1 VRRKKPVTLAKPPLV
16 EVWMSFRFEPA
27 VGSPTWT
34 RDRYRLLLD
43 TFSETHPNVEE
54 MTRHAIQVAASKRGG
69 RPQIKEIAEQILA
82 MRARTEDGLR
92 AIQMGSD
99 ELVVN
104 YLRGDGEPYPG
115 FPALLEEAMTC
126 CRRYADCYHPVGV
139 LEAAL
144 HYVDLV
150 EIPVPEHRIL
160 RSEEY
165 LTLDFRV
172 PEEVFGHF
180 AAFEVKAVVL
190 PPGSKDTVQ
199 LSFATV
205 PGRVDDPL
213 RQFRLEWHTASK
225 SSGRMTEEEVRA
237 SLQTA
242 HDRLEACFRH
252 AFTAKGWAL
261 FEPGEP

>member
-1 VRRKKPVTLAKPPLV
+1 MSLAKPPLV
-16 EVWMSFRFEPA
+16 ESWMSFRFEPA
-27 VGSPTWT
+27 VGLPPWT
-34 RDRYRLLLD
+34 RDRYRVFLD
-43 TFSETHPNVEE
+43 NLSETHPNVEE
-54 MTRHAIQVAASKRGG
+54 MARHGIQVVASKRGG
-69 RPQIKEIAEQILA
+69 RPQIKEIVEQILA
-82 MRARTEDGLR
+82 VRARTEDGLR
-92 AIQMGSD
+92 AVQMGPD

-104 YLRGDGEPYPG
+104 YLRGEGQPYPG
-115 FPALLEEAMTC
+115 FPALLDEAMAY
-126 CRRYADCYHPVGV
+126 CRRYADCYHPLGV
-139 LEAAL
+139 LEATL

-150 EIPVPEHRIL
+150 ELPIPENRIL

-172 PEEVFGHF
+172 PEEAFGHF

-199 LSFATV
+199 LEFASI
-205 PGRVDDPL
+205 PGRPDDPL

-225 SSGRMTEEEVRA
+225 SSGRMTEDEVRA
-237 SLQTA
+237 SLQEA
-242 HDRLEACFRH
+242 HDRLGVCFRH